1 VFSTAAA
8 YSISE
13 YPSAKG
19 CASFV
24 VSFTFA
30 NRLSFN
36 HLDQIGITEPIKSA
50 RDILG
55 KSTLKK
61 LYFDRGFYEGEHFD
75 WPNKN
80 HIQFV
85 CRGKQR
91 TKVADQVSEIL
102 VEEYVE
108 EILASQK
115 EYQSKT
121 ERGKR
126 EKAKWDALK
135 EPVKIAERMVD
146 VTNCEKRLRAIAVK
160 HKGKKSID
168 IWLTNIP
175 ASICSADGVIDEYR
189 NRKHK

>member
-85 CRGKQR
+85 
-91 TKVADQVSEIL
+91 
-102 VEEYVE
+102 
-108 EILASQK
+108 
-115 EYQSKT
+115 
-121 ERGKR
+121 
-126 EKAKWDALK
+126 
-135 EPVKIAERMVD
+135 
-146 VTNCEKRLRAIAVK
+146 
-160 HKGKKSID
+160 
-168 IWLTNIP
+168 
-175 ASICSADGVIDEYR
+175 
-189 NRKHK
+189 